1 MENFG
6 DAPFSPGRAD
16 PASVAAIA
24 VAAGEVRRAVG
35 LPIGINVLKNDAQA
49 ALAVAAAGQVT
60 RFGEPLAE
68 TYRREVI
75 GGPGAFVV
83 TAEDRRDI
91 ARALRAKLVREIA

>member
-1 MENFG
+1 MRSHRL
-6 DAPFSPGRAD
+6 APLARD
-16 PASVAAIA
+16 EA
-24 VAAGEVRRAVG
+24 VAAG
-35 LPIGINVLKNDAQA
+35 IQIN